1 MTKKK
6 LVTREDVC
14 YVCGEPIGV
23 IVYDD
28 RKEKYR
34 SKKNTVVC
42 SGSLCP
48 KCKKMVDYGGIFFIE
63 VKDGS
68 NGLENPYRT
77 GRVICIQESDVKKVL
92 ENYQPVNLVEE
103 WLFSVMFP
111 KYEKI
116 NEDPQVSGRYLSLR
130 ATCARSATS
139 LRNWSNRP
147 RYTVPT
153 SDFSTGARRVTHTSG
168 ATRGL

>member
-48 KCKKMVDYGGIFFIE
+48 ECKKMVDHGGVFFIE

-77 GRVICIQESDVKKVL
+77 GRVISIHESDVKKVL
-92 ENYQPVNLVEE
+92 KNYQPVNLVEK

-111 KYEKI
+111 KYEKV
-116 NEDPQVSGRYLSLR
+116 DGGSK
-130 ATCARSATS
+130 
-139 LRNWSNRP
+139 
-147 RYTVPT
+147 
-153 SDFSTGARRVTHTSG
+153 
-168 ATRGL
+168 

>member
-6 LVTREDVC
+6 LVTCEDVC

-48 KCKKMVDYGGIFFIE
+48 ECKKMVDYGGVFFIE

-77 GRVICIQESDVKKVL
+77 GRVICIHESDVKKVL
-92 ENYQPVNLVEE
+92 KNYQPVNLVEK

-111 KYEKI
+111 KYEKV
-116 NEDPQVSGRYLSLR
+116 DGGSK
-130 ATCARSATS
+130 
-139 LRNWSNRP
+139 
-147 RYTVPT
+147 
-153 SDFSTGARRVTHTSG
+153 
-168 ATRGL
+168 

>member
-6 LVTREDVC
+6 LVIREDAC

-28 RKEKYR
+28 RKEKCH

-48 KCKKMVDYGGIFFIE
+48 ECKKMVDDGGIFFIE

-92 ENYQPVNLVEE
+92 KDYQPVNLVEK

-111 KYEKI
+111 KYEKV
-116 NEDPQVSGRYLSLR
+116 DGGSK
-130 ATCARSATS
+130 
-139 LRNWSNRP
+139 
-147 RYTVPT
+147 
-153 SDFSTGARRVTHTSG
+153 
-168 ATRGL
+168 

>member
-68 NGLENPYRT
+68 NGLEIRTELEGLSAFRNPMLR
-77 GRVICIQESDVKKVL
+77 R
-92 ENYQPVNLVEE
+92 
-103 WLFSVMFP
+103 FS
-111 KYEKI
+111 K
-116 NEDPQVSGRYLSLR
+116 
-130 ATCARSATS
+130 TTS
-139 LRNWSNRP
+139 R
-147 RYTVPT
+147 
-153 SDFSTGARRVTHTSG
+153 
-168 ATRGL
+168 

>member
-48 KCKKMVDYGGIFFIE
+48 V
-63 VKDGS
+63 
-68 NGLENPYRT
+68 
-77 GRVICIQESDVKKVL
+77 
-92 ENYQPVNLVEE
+92 
-103 WLFSVMFP
+103 
-111 KYEKI
+111 
-116 NEDPQVSGRYLSLR
+116 
-130 ATCARSATS
+130 
-139 LRNWSNRP
+139 
-147 RYTVPT
+147 
-153 SDFSTGARRVTHTSG
+153 
-168 ATRGL
+168 

>member
-34 SKKNTVVC
+34 NKKNTVVC

-48 KCKKMVDYGGIFFIE
+48 ECKKMAGDGGIFFIE
-63 VKDGS
+63 VKDGP
-68 NGLENPYRT
+68 NGPDNPYRT

-92 ENYQPVNLVEE
+92 ENYQPVNLVGE
-103 WLFSVMFP
+103 WLFPVMFP

-116 NEDPQVSGRYLSLR
+116 NEDPK
-130 ATCARSATS
+130 
-139 LRNWSNRP
+139 
-147 RYTVPT
+147 
-153 SDFSTGARRVTHTSG
+153 
-168 ATRGL
+168 